1 MIIELPEDNL
11 RFLISEDNLVHLDD
25 LIKNAYLVR
34 MLILILKIISDK
46 VFFIFIFLIKLFF

>member
-25 LIKNAYLVR
+25 LIKNAYLVW
-34 MLILILKIISDK
+34 IIC
-46 VFFIFIFLIKLFF
+46 LIKLFLL